1 MLSKSNFGIATVLLL
16 SQGKVSAKKSR
27 FRPTFEQAPWHK
39 AGQDQ
44 LDSHPFKIGHPV
56 DYVVPNFGVDHD
68 ILASHASVKSEEKRQ
83 DHVWTPKQDPET
95 GSFQTPEPHDNRS
108 YKYK

>member
-1 MLSKSNFGIATVLLL
+1 
-16 SQGKVSAKKSR
+16 
-27 FRPTFEQAPWHK
+27 
-39 AGQDQ
+39 
-44 LDSHPFKIGHPV
+44 
-56 DYVVPNFGVDHD
+56 VVPNFGVDHD